1 MNQLLAQVGPQRLA
15 GFILVLARVSPLFAI
30 APLFSSKL
38 VPMRVRAIVAV
49 GLAIGLSPVV
59 ARGHH
64 IDLDAFNLAALVGK
78 EILIGLAFA
87 YTLAALFAAVT
98 VAGSLL
104 GPLIGFSFGSL
115 VDPVTGN
122 QSTVLQQ
129 LYAMVALLVF
139 IAIGGDA
146 WVIEGLARTYE
157 VVPLSD
163 YPALGP
169 LVAGANTAFV
179 KVFASAL
186 QVAAPV
192 LLAIL
197 VTDAGF
203 GMVSKVVPQ
212 LNVFQVGFPSKVLV
226 GLLLIGVSL
235 PFAGGWLATELQT
248 DVGVALRSLRVA
260 G

>member
-1 MNQLLAQVGPQRLA
+1 VNQLLAQVGPQRLA

-64 IDLDAFNLAALVGK
+64 IELDAFNLAALVGK

-104 GPLIGFSFGSL
+104 DTLIGFSFGSL

>member
-1 MNQLLAQVGPQRLA
+1 MSQLLAQVGPQRLA

-59 ARGHH
+59 AKGHH

-104 GPLIGFSFGSL
+104 DTLIGFSFGSL

>member
-1 MNQLLAQVGPQRLA
+1 VTQLLDQIGPERLA

-38 VPMRVRAIVAV
+38 VPMRVRAVVAV
-49 GLAIGLSPVV
+49 ALAIGLSPVV
-59 ARGHH
+59 AKGQR
-64 IDLDAFNLAALVGK
+64 IDLG
-78 EILIGLAFA
+78 A
-87 YTLAALFAAVT
+87 YALAALFAAVT

-104 GPLIGFSFGSL
+104 DTLVGFSFGSL
-115 VDPVTGN
+115 VDPVSGN
-122 QSTVLQQ
+122 QSTVLAQ
-129 LYAMVALLVF
+129 LYSMVALLIF

-163 YPALGP
+163 FPALGP
-169 LVAGANTAFV
+169 LVEGANTVFV
-179 KVFASAL
+179 KIFASAL

-197 VTDAGF
+197 ITDAGF
-203 GMVSKVVPQ
+203 GMVSRVVPQ
-212 LNVFQVGFPSKVLV
+212 LNVFQVGFPTKVLV
-226 GLLLIGVSL
+226 GLILIGVSL
-235 PFAGGWLATELQT
+235 PFVGGWLANELQT
-248 DVGVALRSLRVA
+248 DVGVALHSLRVA

>member
-104 GPLIGFSFGSL
+104 DTLIGFSFGSL

-129 LYAMVALLVF
+129 LYTMVALLVF

>member
-104 GPLIGFSFGSL
+104 DTLIGFSFGSL